1 MIVKLDEIAISNEF
15 REKSPNSWKMDKCRE
30 YYKRTGKQDRN
41 IVVNHKGV
49 LIDGYVMYLVLKEA
63 NVEYAI
69 IKVSDHK
76 ENKKKSLLWTGS
88 QPYYMRNT
96 VYVYGKHSAKGK
108 EYVWR
113 VPESSKSSIVNIFPG
128 DIARVATKYGLSN
141 VVVTKVVEANR
152 APINIPIKKVVSV
165 INK

>member
-15 REKSPNSWKMDKCRE
+15 REKIPNSWKMDKCRE

-76 ENKKKSLLWTGS
+76 ENKKRSLLRTES

-113 VPESSKSSIVNIFPG
+113 VSESSKSSIVNIFPG
-128 DIARVATKYGLSN
+128 DIARVATKYGVSN

-152 APINIPIKKVVSV
+152 APINIPIKKEVRV
-165 INK
+165 IKK

>member
-15 REKSPNSWKMDKCRE
+15 REKIPNSWKMDKCRE

-76 ENKKKSLLWTGS
+76 ENKKRSLLRTETDIQSDNPLFRPDGWHAL
-88 QPYYMRNT
+88 
-96 VYVYGKHSAKGK
+96 HS
-108 EYVWR
+108 
-113 VPESSKSSIVNIFPG
+113 SSVFSGQG
-128 DIARVATKYGLSN
+128 DTFF
-141 VVVTKVVEANR
+141 
-152 APINIPIKKVVSV
+152 
-165 INK
+165 